1 MAQARSQRLPTSE
14 SRLLKMLSQGAPMM
28 ETLNELCNFID
39 AKSPG
44 VIPTV
49 LLPDGD
55 AYLRL
60 AAGPKVPGIL
70 NEVFDGM
77 KMPCH
82 ASFQSMAGHEEKTEP
97 VADLTS
103 DPPFASAVALL
114 ASCTTARVDLRL
126 EVLFGSI
133 DGDGTESNLQLEA
146 EAVVL
151 RVEPAAN
158 AGTLGE
164 FAVLNKCHNLAD
176 LGFLRPPRAYERN
189 EPN

>member
-1 MAQARSQRLPTSE
+1 MPEARSQRLPTSE
-14 SRLLKMLSQGAPMM
+14 TRLLKMLSQGVPMM

-55 AYLRL
+55 GYLRL

-77 KMPCH
+77 KMPRH
-82 ASFQSMAGHEEKTEP
+82 ASFQSMAGDEEKTEP
-97 VADLTS
+97 VDDLTS
-103 DPPFASAVALL
+103 DPSFASAVAFL
-114 ASCTTARVDLRL
+114 ASCTTAQVDLRL

-133 DGDGTESNLQLEA
+133 DGTESNLQLEA

-151 RVEPAAN
+151 GVEPAAN
-158 AGTLGE
+158 AGTLGGS
-164 FAVLNKCHNLAD
+164 AVLNKCHNLAD